1 MTYVSSSSMIQLQDI
16 WKEYQINKEETF
28 IALKGVSI
36 TIEAGEFL
44 AITGPSGC
52 GKSTTMQILGLLDK
66 PTRGKVHIAGKEA
79 ETLSDNELSRLRNEY
94 VGFVFQQFNL
104 INKLT
109 VLENVLV
116 PTIYARKKLPFNPEE
131 RGRYLLE
138 RFGMIEKIYSYPNK
152 ISGGQQ
158 QRVAIARSLIM
169 NPDFV
174 LADEPTGNLDSRTG
188 AEIMKL
194 LVQLNTEDKTT
205 IVIVTHEADIAAYA
219 KRQVRMHDG
228 NIVE

>member
-1 MTYVSSSSMIQLQDI
+1 MIELRDV
-16 WKEYQINKEETF
+16 WKEYQINKEEVF
-28 IALKGVSI
+28 IALKGVSL
-36 TIEAGEFL
+36 TVESGEFV

-66 PTRGKVHIAGKEA
+66 PSRGGVFIAGKEA
-79 ETLSDNELSRLRNEY
+79 EVLPDNELSRLRNEY
-94 VGFVFQQFNL
+94 IGFVFQQFNL

-116 PTIYARKKLPFNPEE
+116 PTIYARKNLGYDARA
-131 RGRYLLE
+131 RGIYLLE
-138 RFGMIEKIYSYPNK
+138 RFGLKEKMNSYPNK

-174 LADEPTGNLDSRTG
+174 LADEPTGNLDTKTG
-188 AEIMKL
+188 DEIMKL
-194 LVQLNTEDKTT
+194 FSELNTQDKVT
-205 IVIVTHEADIAAYA
+205 IVLVTHEADIAARA
-219 KRQVRMHDG
+219 KRQIHMKDG
-228 NIVE
+228 LIV

>member
-1 MTYVSSSSMIQLQDI
+1 MIELQDI
-16 WKEYQINKEETF
+16 WKEYQINKDEVF
-28 IALKGVSI
+28 VALKGISLKI
-36 TIEAGEFL
+36 TSGEFV

-66 PTRGKVHIAGKEA
+66 PSKGKVFIAGKEA
-79 ETLSDNELSRLRNEY
+79 EKLPDNELSRLRNEY

-116 PTIYARKKLPFNPEE
+116 PTIYARKNLEFDVRA
-131 RGRYLLE
+131 RGIYLLE
-138 RFGMIEKIYSYPNK
+138 RFGLKEKMNSYPNK

-174 LADEPTGNLDSRTG
+174 LADEPTGNLDTSTG
-188 AEIMKL
+188 NEIMKL
-194 LVQLNTEDKTT
+194 FAELNEQDKIT
-205 IVIVTHEADIAAYA
+205 IVLVTHEADIASRA
-219 KRQVRMHDG
+219 KRQIHMKDG
-228 NIVE
+228 LIVD

>member
-1 MTYVSSSSMIQLQDI
+1 MIELQDI
-16 WKEYQINKEETF
+16 WKEYQINKDEVF
-28 IALKGVSI
+28 VALKGISLKI
-36 TIEAGEFL
+36 TSGEFV

-66 PTRGKVHIAGKEA
+66 PSKGKVFIAGKEA

-116 PTIYARKKLPFNPEE
+116 PTIYARKNLEFDVRA
-131 RGRYLLE
+131 RGIYLLE
-138 RFGMIEKIYSYPNK
+138 RFGLKEKMNSYPNK

-174 LADEPTGNLDSRTG
+174 LADEPTGNLDTTTG
-188 AEIMKL
+188 NEIMKL
-194 LVQLNTEDKTT
+194 FAELNEQDKIT
-205 IVIVTHEADIAAYA
+205 IVLVTHEADIAARA
-219 KRQVRMHDG
+219 KRQIHMKDG
-228 NIVE
+228 LIVD